1 MADFGD
7 FTNGDSDPTAD
18 FLARE
23 QAILGADA
31 ALFGNP
37 LETSPAAATKQWETP
52 TDDLLFGDAP
62 AQQTAFEPVQ
72 PVAEIAQTPVDFGL
86 LQQPVDF
93 STPTD
98 FQQDAV
104 QQSVF
109 QSIPEP
115 VQEVQSQ
122 ALLDWQVEFDRK
134 VVERDEMAKDKHGR
148 ILNEAKEALDRFYAE
163 YNEKKQKSITRNK
176 ELEKNLIAARD
187 DNTSGT
193 VWERVLKQVEGSQKK
208 QDKKDD
214 KKKEKAVKADTSRFK
229 QVLVSLKNDKDAPG
243 IKV

>member
-7 FTNGDSDPTAD
+7 FTNADSDPTAD

-37 LETSPAAATKQWETP
+37 LETSPANKQWETP
-52 TDDLLFGDAP
+52 TDDLLFGDTP
-62 AQQTAFEPVQ
+62 AQQPVFEPAPSLVQ
-72 PVAEIAQTPVDFGL
+72 TAQAPVDFGTV
-86 LQQPVDF
+86 QQPVDF
-93 STPTD
+93 TAQND

-122 ALLDWQVEFDRK
+122 ARLDWQVEFDRK

-163 YNEKKQKSITRNK
+163 YNEKKQKAIARNK
-176 ELEKNLIAARD
+176 ELEKNLIAQRD

-214 KKKEKAVKADTSRFK
+214 KKKEKVVKADTSRFK

>member
-7 FTNGDSDPTAD
+7 FTNADSDPTAD

-37 LETSPAAATKQWETP
+37 METTPAAPKQWETP
-52 TDDLLFGDAP
+52 TDDLLFGDTP
-62 AQQTAFEPVQ
+62 AEQ
-72 PVAEIAQTPVDFGL
+72 PLIESNPSPVDFGA

-93 STPTD
+93 GTPIS
-98 FQQDAV
+98 FQQDSL
-104 QQSVF
+104 QESVA

-163 YNEKKQKSITRNK
+163 YNEKKQKSIARNK

-214 KKKEKAVKADTSRFK
+214 KKKEKVVKADTSRFK